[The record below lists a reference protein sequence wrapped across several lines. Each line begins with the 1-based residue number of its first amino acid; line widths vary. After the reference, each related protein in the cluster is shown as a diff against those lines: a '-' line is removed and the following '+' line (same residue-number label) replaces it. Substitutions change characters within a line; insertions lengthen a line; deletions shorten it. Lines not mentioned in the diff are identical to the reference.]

1 MTRRTILLWMG
12 LFVLFAITDLPR
24 EAIAGQTYQVRP
36 GDTLAGISK
45 RVGVTAEAL
54 AKANNLRGNLIKP
67 KQLLTVPSPDSPS
80 PANPSTTAASADR
93 TQPAAKLARGAK
105 TVRASVPAA
114 KATYRVGKGD
124 TLSRIAAKTGVSA
137 AQLRELNALKD
148 GKLRVGQTLRLNRKG
163 APAAVPPETT
173 EVALLRINP
182 ELEEEEGDG
191 GPAHAEAWK
200 EIERRKQENA
210 ALLGQWTTP
219 EEPKLLV
226 KVATGFLGAP
236 YRLGGSSVTGLDCS
250 AFVRKIYDM
259 FNITLPRTA
268 FEQARVGLPVPRSE
282 LAEGDLIFFNT
293 RRAFGHVGIYIGNNE
308 FVHASSRNRKVRVDN
323 LASPYFDKRFVRA
336 VRVKGADEGL

>member
-12 LFVLFAITDLPR
+12 LVVLFAITDLPR
-24 EAIAGQTYQVRP
+24 EASAGQTYQVRP

-45 RVGVTAEAL
+45 RVGVTAEDL

-67 KQLLTVPSPDSPS
+67 KQILTVPSPPSSPS
-80 PANPSTTAASADR
+80 ATTTVSANR
-93 TQPAAKLARGAK
+93 TQPAAKLSRSSKAPA
-105 TVRASVPAA
+105 PAA
-114 KATYRVGKGD
+114 VAKSTYRVVKGD
-124 TLSRIAAKTGVSA
+124 TLGRIAAKTGVSA
-137 AQLRELNALKD
+137 AQLRELNDLKA

-268 FEQARVGLPVPRSE
+268 FEQARVGMPVPRSE
-282 LAEGDLIFFNT
+282 LSEGDLIFFNT

>member
-12 LFVLFAITDLPR
+12 LLVLFALTDLPR
-24 EAIAGQTYQVRP
+24 EALAGQTYQVQP

-67 KQLLTVPSPDSPS
+67 KQLLTVPSPDAPS
-80 PANPSTTAASADR
+80 PARKNSATNAERTPSAAKSARSGKASADS
-93 TQPAAKLARGAK
+93 AVVVK
-105 TVRASVPAA
+105 TS
-114 KATYRVGKGD
+114 YRVGKGD
-124 TLSRIAAKTGVSA
+124 TLSKIAAKTGVST
-137 AQLRELNALKD
+137 AQLRELNTLKGD
-148 GKLRVGQTLRLNRKG
+148 KLRIGQTLRLQRKG

-173 EVALLRINP
+173 EVALLRVSP
-182 ELEEEEGDG
+182 DLEEEEGDG
-191 GPAHAEAWK
+191 GPTQAEAWK

-250 AFVRKIYDM
+250 AFVKKIYDM

-268 FEQARVGLPVPRSE
+268 FEQARVGLPVPRSD